1 MTELLIA
8 AVGLPFILGVAFWSN
23 SSRHAAGE
31 RLMRRHAREFG
42 LELHDDC
49 ARGMFQGRPITL
61 GDPDDPL
68 LVRMPLT
75 GDGLGTLQLI
85 PRRSLE
91 MAPDGPYALPFA
103 KFYDVTPDAP
113 VQLIALLNDDVRDAF
128 ARLDGYVALE
138 DGELRASYEPPRGIG
153 KGHLE
158 SLSTLAGLLEKRAC
172 RPLASRLVDMAMRDP
187 NRDVRMLTTRLLLG
201 MGPRPERDKLATGIN
216 SRYSD
221 VALTAAKLAG
231 PTALRRVLKVIAD
244 GREPASMRR
253 LALEVL
259 QSYGSWGEAV
269 RSALLVLL
277 RHASGNLLSAAL
289 DIFDQHDPG
298 ERLVT
303 LLRSRTT
310 GVSSRDR
317 RRMVATIKRATR
329 GRLAGGA
336 LALAPE
342 RADSGGVSVATDGAR
357 GDLELTNDPQ

>member
-1 MTELLIA
+1 
-8 AVGLPFILGVAFWSN
+8 
-23 SSRHAAGE
+23 
-31 RLMRRHAREFG
+31 
-42 LELHDDC
+42 
-49 ARGMFQGRPITL
+49 
-61 GDPDDPL
+61 
-68 LVRMPLT
+68 
-75 GDGLGTLQLI
+75 
-85 PRRSLE
+85 
-91 MAPDGPYALPFA
+91 
-103 KFYDVTPDAP
+103 
-113 VQLIALLNDDVRDAF
+113 
-128 ARLDGYVALE
+128 
-138 DGELRASYEPPRGIG
+138 
-153 KGHLE
+153 
-158 SLSTLAGLLEKRAC
+158 
-172 RPLASRLVDMAMRDP
+172 
-187 NRDVRMLTTRLLLG
+187 

-244 GREPASMRR
+244 GREPSSMRR

-259 QSYGSWGEAV
+259 QSYGIWGEAV